1 MKTFDNIYD
10 FYDLDDEEAA
20 KFVSTFIS
28 EKGPVYKKKQYP
40 DRLYFVIHLEN
51 KWENYGK
58 SCGLLSISNV
68 CNSNFAISMFTPDD
82 GDLSLYFNGDNNE
95 LNKIKKKV
103 ISYLNSMCFENT
115 SYLEVIKLI
124 QEEVKSGTIEY

>member
-10 FYDLDDEEAA
+10 FYDLNDEEATE
-20 KFVSTFIS
+20 FISTFIS
-28 EKGPVYKKKQYP
+28 EKGKVYKKKQYP

-58 SCGLLSISNV
+58 SCGLLSISDV
-68 CNSNFAISMFTPDD
+68 CNNWFAISMFTPDD
-82 GDLSLYFNGDNNE
+82 GDLSLQFGGDNNE

-103 ISYLNSMCFENT
+103 INYLNSMYFENT
-115 SYLEVIKLI
+115 SYLEVMKLI
-124 QEEVKSGTIEY
+124 QEEVKTGIIDY

>member
-1 MKTFDNIYD
+1 MKIFDNIYD

-20 KFVSTFIS
+20 KFISTFIS

-58 SCGLLSISNV
+58 SYGLLSISNV
-68 CNSNFAISMFTPDD
+68 CNGNFAISMFTPDD
-82 GDLSLYFNGDNNE
+82 GDLSLYFNGDNNK

-103 ISYLNSMCFENT
+103 ISYLNNMCFENT

-124 QEEVKSGTIEY
+124 QEEFKSGEIEY